1 VSNEE
6 EKKKNKE
13 ERDKTLIVSRRVK
26 YLKNLPN
33 KMNSLQTQGVRL

>member
-26 YLKNLPN
+26 YPKNLSN
-33 KMNSLQTQGVRL
+33 KMSFLQTQGVKL